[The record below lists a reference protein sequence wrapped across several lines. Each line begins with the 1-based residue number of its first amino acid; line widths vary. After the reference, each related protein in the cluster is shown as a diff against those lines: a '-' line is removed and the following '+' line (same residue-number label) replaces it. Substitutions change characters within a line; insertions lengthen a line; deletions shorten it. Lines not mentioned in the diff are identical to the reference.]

1 MVYEKNIV
9 EDKISEKEKVFFDS
23 YWNHYKTLL
32 FDSRDDK
39 KLIQIKNLFMNI
51 SKNGGKVIFVGNG
64 ASASLASHA
73 ATDLTKQARIKA
85 IALND
90 HNLITALSND
100 YGYEKW
106 VEKALSYY
114 ASKKDLLVLISVS
127 GESLN
132 LVKAVEF
139 AKNNLITSL
148 SLTGSSKTNK
158 LRNLTDYSLWVNCKS
173 YNIVESIHTIWITLI
188 IDLIV
193 GKSEYSVNLS

>member
-9 EDKISEKEKVFFDS
+9 EDKISEKEKEFFDN
-23 YWNHYKTLL
+23 YWNNYKTLL

-39 KLIQIKNLFMNI
+39 KLLQIKNLFLNI

>member
-73 ATDLTKQARIKA
+73 ATDLTKQGHIKA

-100 YGYEKW
+100 CGYERW

-114 ASKKDLLVLISVS
+114 ASEKDLLVLISVS
-127 GESLN
+127 GESPN
-132 LVKAVEF
+132 LLRAVEY
-139 AKNNLITSL
+139 AKNNLD
-148 SLTGSSKTNK
+148 TN
-158 LRNLTDYSLWVNCKS
+158 
-173 YNIVESIHTIWITLI
+173 SI
-188 IDLIV
+188 DQ
-193 GKSEYSVNLS
+193 KAKQFAA

>member
-1 MVYEKNIV
+1 MINEQNIA
-9 EDKISEKEKVFFDS
+9 ENKISKEEKIFFDNYWRS
-23 YWNHYKTLL
+23 YKKLL

-39 KLIQIKNLFMNI
+39 KFLQIKNLFLKI
-51 SKNGGKVIFVGNG
+51 SKQGGKVIIVGNG

-73 ATDLTKQARIKA
+73 ATDLTKQAQIKS

-100 YGYEKW
+100 YGYERW

-114 ASKKDLLVLISVS
+114 ASEKDLLVLISVS
-127 GESLN
+127 GESPN
-132 LVKAVEF
+132 LLRAVEY

-148 SLTGSSKTNK
+148 SLTGSCQTNK

-188 IDLIV
+188 IDMFV
-193 GKSEYSVNLS
+193 GDPEYTVNN

>member
-9 EDKISEKEKVFFDS
+9 EDKISEKEKIFFDS
-23 YWNHYKTLL
+23 YWNHYKKLL

-39 KLIQIKNLFMNI
+39 KLLQIKNLFLNI

-114 ASKKDLLVLISVS
+114 ASEKDLLVLISVS

-132 LVKAVEF
+132 LVKAVEY

>member
-100 YGYEKW
+100 YGYERW

-114 ASKKDLLVLISVS
+114 ASEKDLLVLISVS

-132 LVKAVEF
+132 LLKAVEF

-158 LRNLTDYSLWVNCKS
+158 LKNLTDYSLWVNCKS

-188 IDLIV
+188 IDLLV
-193 GKSEYSVNLS
+193 GKSEYSANHN

>member
-1 MVYEKNIV
+1 M
-9 EDKISEKEKVFFDS
+9 
-23 YWNHYKTLL
+23 
-32 FDSRDDK
+32 
-39 KLIQIKNLFMNI
+39 
-51 SKNGGKVIFVGNG
+51 
-64 ASASLASHA
+64 
-73 ATDLTKQARIKA
+73 
-85 IALND
+85 ND

-100 YGYEKW
+100 YGYERW

-114 ASKKDLLVLISVS
+114 ASEKDLLVLISVS

-132 LVKAVEF
+132 LVKAVEY

-148 SLTGSSKTNK
+148 SLTGFSKNNK

>member
-9 EDKISEKEKVFFDS
+9 ENKLSEKEKSFFDS
-23 YWNHYKTLL
+23 YWNHYKKLL

-39 KLIQIKNLFMNI
+39 TLLQIKNLFLKI
-51 SKNGGKVIFVGNG
+51 SKNGGKVILVGNG

-100 YGYEKW
+100 YGYERW

-114 ASKKDLLVLISVS
+114 ASEKDLLVLISVS

-132 LVKAVEF
+132 LVNAVQF

-158 LRNLTDYSLWVNCKS
+158 LRSLTDYSLWVNCKS

>member
-9 EDKISEKEKVFFDS
+9 EDKISEKEKVFFDN

-39 KLIQIKNLFMNI
+39 KLLQIKNLFLNI

-114 ASKKDLLVLISVS
+114 ASEKDLLVLISVS

>member
-1 MVYEKNIV
+1 MVKEKNIV
-9 EDKISEKEKVFFDS
+9 EDKISEKEKEFFDN
-23 YWNHYKTLL
+23 YWNNYKTLL

-39 KLIQIKNLFMNI
+39 KLLQIKNLFLNI

-114 ASKKDLLVLISVS
+114 ASEKDLLVLISVS

-148 SLTGSSKTNK
+148 SLTGSLKTNK

>member
-1 MVYEKNIV
+1 MINEQNIA
-9 EDKISEKEKVFFDS
+9 ENKISKEEKIFFDNYWRS
-23 YWNHYKTLL
+23 YKKLL

-39 KLIQIKNLFMNI
+39 KFLQIKNLFLKI
-51 SKNGGKVIFVGNG
+51 SRQGGKVIIVGNG

-73 ATDLTKQARIKA
+73 ATDLTKQAQIKS

-100 YGYEKW
+100 YGYERW

-114 ASKKDLLVLISVS
+114 ASEKDLLVLISVS
-127 GESLN
+127 GESPN
-132 LVKAVEF
+132 LLKAVEY

-148 SLTGSSKTNK
+148 SLTGSCQTNK

-193 GKSEYSVNLS
+193 GKSEYSVNLH

>member
-1 MVYEKNIV
+1 MINKQNIV
-9 EDKISEKEKVFFDS
+9 ENEISKEEKIFFDN
-23 YWNHYKTLL
+23 YWEKYKKIL

-39 KLIQIKNLFMNI
+39 KLLQIKNLFLKI
-51 SKNGGKVIFVGNG
+51 SSQGGKVIFVGNG

-73 ATDLTKQARIKA
+73 ATDLTKQAHIKA
-85 IALND
+85 IAFND

-100 YGYEKW
+100 CGYERW

-114 ASKKDLLVLISVS
+114 ASDKDLLVLISVS
-127 GESLN
+127 GESPN
-132 LVKAVEF
+132 LLKAAEF
-139 AKNNLITSL
+139 AKNNFITSL
-148 SLTGSSKTNK
+148 SLTGSCQTNK

-193 GKSEYSVNLS
+193 GKSEYSVNLY

>member
-1 MVYEKNIV
+1 MVYEKIIIEN
-9 EDKISEKEKVFFDS
+9 KITEKEKLFFDS
-23 YWNHYKTLL
+23 YWNHYKKLL

-39 KLIQIKNLFMNI
+39 KLLQIKNLFLNI

-114 ASKKDLLVLISVS
+114 ASEKDLLVLISVS

>member
-1 MVYEKNIV
+1 MIKEKDIV
-9 EDKISEKEKVFFDS
+9 ENKISQKEKVFFDS
-23 YWNHYKTLL
+23 YWDHYKKLI
-32 FDSRDDK
+32 FDSRDDIK
-39 KLIQIKNLFMNI
+39 FLQIKNLFLKI

-73 ATDLTKQARIKA
+73 ATDLTKQGRIKA

-100 YGYEKW
+100 YGYERW

-114 ASKKDLLVLISVS
+114 ASQEDLLVLISVS
-127 GESLN
+127 GESPN
-132 LVKAVEF
+132 LVRAVEY
-139 AKNNLITSL
+139 AKSNFISSL
-148 SLTGSSKTNK
+148 SLTGSSKNNK
-158 LRNLTDYSLWVNCKS
+158 LKNLTDYSLWVNCKS

>member
-9 EDKISEKEKVFFDS
+9 ENKISEKEKGFFDS
-23 YWNHYKTLL
+23 YWNNYKKLL

-39 KLIQIKNLFMNI
+39 KLLQIKNLFLKI

-73 ATDLTKQARIKA
+73 ATDLTKQAHIKA

-100 YGYEKW
+100 YGYERW

-114 ASKKDLLVLISVS
+114 ASEKDLLVLISVS

-148 SLTGSSKTNK
+148 SLTGSSKSNK

>member
-1 MVYEKNIV
+1 MVQEKNIV
-9 EDKISEKEKVFFDS
+9 KNQISEEEKVFFDN
-23 YWNHYKTLL
+23 YWDHYKKLL
-32 FDSRDDK
+32 FDSRDDI
-39 KLIQIKNLFMNI
+39 KLIQIKNLFLKI
-51 SKNGGKVIFVGNG
+51 SRNGGKVIFVGNG

-73 ATDLTKQARIKA
+73 ATDLTKQAHIKA

-100 YGYEKW
+100 YGYERW

-114 ASKKDLLVLISVS
+114 ASEKDLLVLISVS
-127 GESLN
+127 GESPN

-139 AKNNLITSL
+139 AKNNFITSL
-148 SLTGSSKTNK
+148 SLTGSSRTNK

-173 YNIVESIHTIWITLI
+173 YNIVESIQTIWITLV

>member
-9 EDKISEKEKVFFDS
+9 QNIISEKEKVFFDS
-23 YWNHYKTLL
+23 YWNHYKKLL

-39 KLIQIKNLFMNI
+39 KFLKIKNLFLKI

-73 ATDLTKQARIKA
+73 ATDLTKQAHIKA

-100 YGYEKW
+100 YGYERW

-114 ASKKDLLVLISVS
+114 ASEKDLLVLISVS

-132 LVKAVEF
+132 LLKAVEF

-158 LRNLTDYSLWVNCKS
+158 LKNLTDYSLWVNCKS

-193 GKSEYSVNLS
+193 GKSEYSVNHN

>member
-1 MVYEKNIV
+1 MINEQNIA
-9 EDKISEKEKVFFDS
+9 ENKISKEEKIFFDNYWRS
-23 YWNHYKTLL
+23 YKKLL

-39 KLIQIKNLFMNI
+39 KFLQIKNLFLKI
-51 SKNGGKVIFVGNG
+51 SRQGGKVIIVGNG

-73 ATDLTKQARIKA
+73 ATDLTKQAQIKS

-90 HNLITALSND
+90 HNLITALSYD
-100 YGYEKW
+100 YGYERW

-114 ASKKDLLVLISVS
+114 ASEKDLLVLISVS
-127 GESLN
+127 GESPN
-132 LVKAVEF
+132 LLRAVEY

-148 SLTGSSKTNK
+148 SLTGSCQTNK

-193 GKSEYSVNLS
+193 GKSEYSVNLH

>member
-23 YWNHYKTLL
+23 YWNHYKKLL

-39 KLIQIKNLFMNI
+39 KLLQIKNLFLNI

-114 ASKKDLLVLISVS
+114 ASEKDLLVLISVS

>member
-1 MVYEKNIV
+1 MNTKNNPNKYSNLNDSKFL
-9 EDKISEKEKVFFDS
+9 EDYWLRYKKI
-23 YWNHYKTLL
+23 L
-32 FDSRDDK
+32 FNSRDDK
-39 KLIQIKNLFMNI
+39 GLIDLRNQILLTQK
-51 SKNGGKVIFVGNG
+51 KGGKLIFVGNG

-73 ATDLTKQARIKA
+73 ATDFTKQAKIKA
-85 IALND
+85 ISFND

-114 ASKKDLLVLISVS
+114 ASEKDLLVLISVS

-193 GKSEYSVNLS
+193 GKSEYSVNLP

>member
-1 MVYEKNIV
+1 MVKEKNIV
-9 EDKISEKEKVFFDS
+9 EDKISEKEKEFFDN
-23 YWNHYKTLL
+23 YWNNYKTLL

-39 KLIQIKNLFMNI
+39 KLLQIKNLFLNI

-193 GKSEYSVNLS
+193 GKSEYSVNHN